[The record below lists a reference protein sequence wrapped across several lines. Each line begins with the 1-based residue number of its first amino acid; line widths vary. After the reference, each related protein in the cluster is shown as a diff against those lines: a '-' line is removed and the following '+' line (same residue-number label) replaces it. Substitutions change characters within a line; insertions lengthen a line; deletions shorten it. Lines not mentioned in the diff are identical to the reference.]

1 MPVVVSTTV
10 PSDLVSVLV
19 TEPSALVM
27 VLVLLAEEEP
37 PPPEEEPLLLAALTL
52 TVRVKS

>member
-19 TEPSALVM
+19 TEPSGFVTVP
-27 VLVLLAEEEP
+27 VLTVLPEEEP
-37 PPPEEEPLLLAALTL
+37 PPPPPPVLTE
-52 TVRVKS
+52 